1 MNASMALVAAAGMVT
16 LFPVFA
22 EPALR
27 EADPAK
33 AQPIVNQ
40 VCAACHGTD
49 GNSTIPANP
58 NLAGQYPEYL
68 TKQLLSFKSGE
79 RKSPVM
85 GGMVANLTP
94 EDMKNLGAYFGGKKP
109 KPGVAR
115 DKELVAL
122 GQKIYRG
129 GNAASAVPACAGCHT
144 PNGAGIPSQFPRLAG
159 QHADYVIA
167 QLRAFKSGERADD
180 NSKMMRAI
188 AVKLTDQEMHA
199 VAEYISGLR

>member
-1 MNASMALVAAAGMVT
+1 MYASITLVTVAGMLTVVS
-16 LFPVFA
+16 VFA
-22 EPALR
+22 EPALPM
-27 EADPAK
+27 ADPAK
-33 AQPIVNQ
+33 AQPIVDQ
-40 VCAACHGTD
+40 VCAVCHGVD
-49 GNSTIPANP
+49 GNSTIPTNP
-58 NLAGQYPEYL
+58 NLSGQYPEYL

-79 RKSPVM
+79 RRSAVM
-85 GGMVANLTP
+85 AGIVANLTP

-122 GQKIYRG
+122 GQKIFRG

-159 QHADYVIA
+159 QHSEYVIA
-167 QLRAFKSGERADD
+167 QLRAFRSGERADD

-188 AVKLTDQEMHA
+188 AVKLTDQDMRA

>member
-1 MNASMALVAAAGMVT
+1 MKATAALVITGVLAV
-16 LFPVFA
+16 L
-22 EPALR
+22 PALA
-27 EADPAK
+27 ETGSQPGDPAK
-33 AQPIVNQ
+33 AQSIVTQ
-40 VCAACHGTD
+40 ICAACHGAD

-58 NLAGQYPEYL
+58 NLAGQYPDYL

-79 RKSPVM
+79 RKSTVM
-85 GGMVANLTP
+85 NGMVANLTP
-94 EDMKNLGAYFGGKKP
+94 EDLRNLGAYFSEKKP
-109 KPGVAR
+109 GQGAAH
-115 DKELVAL
+115 DKELVAI

-167 QLRAFKSGERADD
+167 QLKAFKSGERADD

-188 AVKLTDQEMHA
+188 AVKLSDQEMRA
-199 VAEYISGLR
+199 VAEYISGLH